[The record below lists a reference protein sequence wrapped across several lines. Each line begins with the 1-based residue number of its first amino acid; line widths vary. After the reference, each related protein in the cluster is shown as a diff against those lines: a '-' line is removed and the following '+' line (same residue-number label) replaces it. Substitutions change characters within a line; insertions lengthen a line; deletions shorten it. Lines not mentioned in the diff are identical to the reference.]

1 MIKVLGPNLT
11 PRKDGFTLLELL
23 VAVTIFSGL
32 MIVVLGSFS
41 RSAFSLAGVNSLRQR
56 SQAARGVVDTIGNDW
71 QFLYLQNSD
80 RSQSVNF
87 IDNDAGF
94 QNIQY
99 RGFSLSTDN
108 NRLLLL
114 LKYPDQST
122 TELVRRV
129 YELKEIGA
137 RSSVSVTEG
146 RRCQINN
153 QSQLIECQDLGPSS
167 DLFPDD
173 LAIDL
178 VSDPTARSQFTG
190 LLVNDASGLNPS
202 QTGYLQVRLTV
213 EPTELATL
221 QPQPTCQEAPPGSCY
236 TVSTTLNAG
245 VVR

>member
-11 PRKDGFTLLELL
+11 RRKEGFTLLELL

-129 YELKEIGA
+129 YELK
-137 RSSVSVTEG
+137 
-146 RRCQINN
+146 
-153 QSQLIECQDLGPSS
+153 
-167 DLFPDD
+167 
-173 LAIDL
+173 
-178 VSDPTARSQFTG
+178 
-190 LLVNDASGLNPS
+190 
-202 QTGYLQVRLTV
+202 
-213 EPTELATL
+213 
-221 QPQPTCQEAPPGSCY
+221 
-236 TVSTTLNAG
+236 
-245 VVR
+245 